1 MRGEISMEITQ
12 KLVLTFIAVDLV
24 TIIALIAMYPLV
36 LLPVSYIVCNAIIK
50 S

>member
-1 MRGEISMEITQ
+1 MTIAQ

-24 TIIALIAMYPLV
+24 SIIALIAMYSLV